1 MSRRPPRS
9 TRTDTRFPYTT
20 LFRSVRYGIGSP
32 YFDIRLPCGGGID
45 LLFTPLP
52 SRKIICSVIARLERR
67 EPAALSL
74 SMSGMAGCDA
84 SAPIGRRSDERRVGK
99 GGFSTGRSRWFPYYY
114 KKNTK

>member
-1 MSRRPPRS
+1 MAVATNGEYVGSFSGGCIESAVVAEALETLAARQSRQ
-9 TRTDTRFPYTT
+9 
-20 LFRSVRYGIGSP
+20 VRYGIGSL

-74 SMSGMAGCDA
+74 SMSGMAGCAA
-84 SAPIGRRSDERRVGK
+84 SSEERR
-99 GGFSTGRSRWFPYYY
+99 GGGMPCTSRLAAC
-114 KKNTK
+114 N

>member
-1 MSRRPPRS
+1 MAVATNGEYVGSFAWGCSESAVVAEALETLAARQSRQ
-9 TRTDTRFPYTT
+9 
-20 LFRSVRYGIGSP
+20 VRYGIGSP

-52 SRKIICSVIARLERR
+52 SRNIISSVIARLERR

-84 SAPIGRRSDERRVGK
+84 STERK
-99 GGFSTGRSRWFPYYY
+99 STRLNSSH
-114 KKNTK
+114 

>member
-20 LFRSVRYGIGSP
+20 LFRQVRYGIGSL

-84 SAPIGRRSDERRVGK
+84 STPIRRRAGRFHVTYLTGSGAPALEQGEAHA
-99 GGFSTGRSRWFPYYY
+99 TGPG
-114 KKNTK
+114 